1 MLKALITT
9 TVLLLSTTLTGALE
23 YATIQTYNNTSCN
36 NTGTAVHFT
45 SSDNT
50 LCKSLPGLGGKLT
63 YSASV
68 GMGGLRESKHPRKEK
83 ENRYEM
89 TLLTSIGKFVVS
101 IYTDSKCSA
110 GKVVMNFGQ
119 CYDITR
125 YYSVGMWV
133 IPG

>member
-1 MLKALITT
+1 MLKSLITT

-23 YATIQTYNNTSCN
+23 YATIQTYQDTSCN
-36 NTGTAVHFT
+36 NAGTTVHFT
-45 SSDNT
+45 GDT

-68 GMGGLRESKHPRKEK
+68 GMSGLRLSKRPRKEK

-89 TLLTSIGKFVVS
+89 TLLTSIGNFVVS
-101 IYTDSKCSA
+101 IYTDSECSA
-110 GKVVMNFGQ
+110 GGVVMNFGQ
-119 CYDITR
+119 CYDISR
-125 YYSVGMWV
+125 YYSVGMRV